1 MAATLKEVSPSERND
16 DIPLLP
22 EAIQVWKEVA
32 EHLKSETQGECV
44 VVLPFYTPNRC
55 ISVVNTLFTE

>member
-32 EHLKSETQGECV
+32 EHLKSETQGEV
-44 VVLPFYTPNRC
+44 RRC
-55 ISVVNTLFTE
+55 ASILHTKPLHFCSKHAVY